1 MDFGNFAK
9 GCRTAFPCNQR
20 GPGYPF
26 AVNMNRRI
34 FAIILPAAAAFSVLT
49 AQSPDGRA
57 DAAVAEVR
65 AREED
70 YTRGVRNKDAA
81 LLSTVFADSFIDTS
95 ETGKLINKRE
105 YLEAVRKDR
114 STIESLVTD
123 QFKIV
128 VYGDAAVASSRFIVK
143 GKDESGKPFEQTGR
157 ATDFWVKQNGKWLCV
172 AAHSSPI
179 KPEKS

>member
-1 MDFGNFAK
+1 
-9 GCRTAFPCNQR
+9 
-20 GPGYPF
+20 
-26 AVNMNRRI
+26 MNLRL
-34 FAIILPAAAAFSVLT
+34 FAIILQAAAAISALT
-49 AQSPDGRA
+49 AQSTDDRA

-70 YTRGVRNKDAA
+70 YTRGVRNKDVA

-105 YLEAVRKDR
+105 YLDSVRKDR
-114 STIESLVTD
+114 SIIDSLVTD

-128 VYGDAAVASSRFIVK
+128 VYGDAAVASSRFILK
-143 GKDESGKPFEQTGR
+143 GKDENGKPFEQTGR
-157 ATDFWVKQNGKWLCV
+157 ATDFWVKQNDQWLCV